1 MSDDIVTRLREQGC
15 PEGEVEPCGYCLS
28 CKAADEIELLR
39 NRVNEL
45 ESEVR
50 RLETENSKHC

>member
-1 MSDDIVTRLREQGC
+1 MLVGNVDKVTLEWWINHAKSLEKERDR
-15 PEGEVEPCGYCLS
+15 
-28 CKAADEIELLR
+28 LR